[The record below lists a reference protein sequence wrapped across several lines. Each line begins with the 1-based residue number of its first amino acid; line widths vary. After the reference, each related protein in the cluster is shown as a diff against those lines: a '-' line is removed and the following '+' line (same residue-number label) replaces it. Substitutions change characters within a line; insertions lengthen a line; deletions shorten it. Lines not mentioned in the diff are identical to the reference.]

1 MVYPQN
7 LARDVVKIQDCV
19 QICPAR
25 AGQVAV
31 AWGLGALDDWRR
43 ANRRRFAQQARD
55 FRSALA
61 QVQDWT
67 IDSLGAFFAY
77 VRHPFD
83 RLPAEQVAMRL
94 AVENGLL
101 LIPGSY
107 FGPGQEQHLRVSFG
121 NLSPESLTQ
130 LPERLRL

>member
-1 MVYPQN
+1 
-7 LARDVVKIQDCV
+7 
-19 QICPAR
+19 
-25 AGQVAV
+25 
-31 AWGLGALDDWRR
+31 LGALDDWRR

-83 RLPAEQVAMRL
+83 GLPAEQVAMRL

-121 NLSPESLTQ
+121 NLSAETLSHLS
-130 LPERLRL
+130 ERLPLG